1 MMIGLLTFLGDF
13 IYGTM
18 VSVFPLYAKEVLR
31 ATVMFSSLIISINFF
46 IFSFTTPIA
55 GTFQSIGLA
64 VGPVFSAFVYEYKKQ
79 YLFKGLFLIASI
91 VLFFYLYTIKKVGK
105 Q

>member
-1 MMIGLLTFLGDF
+1 MIVVEIVAGTCLYAAVQSLLCKYAKSSSVSGI
-13 IYGTM
+13 IYG
-18 VSVFPLYAKEVLR
+18 
-31 ATVMFSSLIISINFF
+31 
-46 IFSFTTPIA
+46 IA

-91 VLFFYLYTIKKVGK
+91 VLFFYLYTIKKVGTE
-105 Q
+105 